1 MINNFYSKYLHLKPL
16 RSVTLG
22 CRFTSTPQN
31 NAAPGHR
38 ADRSFDNLGTLCC
51 ANVARRWK
59 RQKTQ
64 PELGRTVQPCKPM
77 RCTRR
82 RSSHLPID
90 QRSKR
95 RSGNEPRQ
103 GEATE
108 MTPRGGTHPCSNKP
122 SRCSDRRLAISCAHH
137 QAAGLQRTREIT
149 PSPHDLLRK
158 PIEGAAREAQGQ
170 THRVRAAI
178 GSGEDSN
185 TRGL

>member
-1 MINNFYSKYLHLKPL
+1 
-16 RSVTLG
+16 
-22 CRFTSTPQN
+22 
-31 NAAPGHR
+31 
-38 ADRSFDNLGTLCC
+38 
-51 ANVARRWK
+51 
-59 RQKTQ
+59 
-64 PELGRTVQPCKPM
+64 
-77 RCTRR
+77 
-82 RSSHLPID
+82 
-90 QRSKR
+90 
-95 RSGNEPRQ
+95 
-103 GEATE
+103 

>member
-1 MINNFYSKYLHLKPL
+1 MPR
-16 RSVTLG
+16 RSRNAL
-22 CRFTSTPQN
+22 FTIREPS
-31 NAAPGHR
+31 AAPPSR
-38 ADRSFDNLGTLCC
+38 
-51 ANVARRWK
+51 RRWK

-64 PELGRTVQPCKPM
+64 PELGQIVQPCKPM
-77 RCTRR
+77 HCTRR

-95 RSGNEPRQ
+95 RSGNEPRH

-108 MTPRGGTHPCSNKP
+108 MTPIGGTHPCSNKS
-122 SRCSDRRLAISCAHH
+122 SRCSGRHLASSCPHH
-137 QAAGLQRTREIT
+137 QAAGLQRTARS
-149 PSPHDLLRK
+149 PLVPHDLLRK

-178 GSGEDSN
+178 GSGEDST

>member
-1 MINNFYSKYLHLKPL
+1 MFA
-16 RSVTLG
+16 
-22 CRFTSTPQN
+22 STAQQRI
-31 NAAPGHR
+31 AGPGHR

-82 RSSHLPID
+82 CSSHLPID

-108 MTPRGGTHPCSNKP
+108 MTPIGGT
-122 SRCSDRRLAISCAHH
+122 
-137 QAAGLQRTREIT
+137 
-149 PSPHDLLRK
+149 SP
-158 PIEGAAREAQGQ
+158 
-170 THRVRAAI
+170 
-178 GSGEDSN
+178 
-185 TRGL
+185 

>member
-1 MINNFYSKYLHLKPL
+1 MFA
-16 RSVTLG
+16 
-22 CRFTSTPQN
+22 STAQQRI
-31 NAAPGHR
+31 AGPGHR

-51 ANVARRWK
+51 ANVARRWE

-108 MTPRGGTHPCSNKP
+108 MTPIGGNSQCRAKP
-122 SRCSDRRLAISCAHH
+122 SRCSDRRPTHTCPTH
-137 QAAGLQRTREIT
+137 QATGL
-149 PSPHDLLRK
+149 
-158 PIEGAAREAQGQ
+158 
-170 THRVRAAI
+170 
-178 GSGEDSN
+178 
-185 TRGL
+185 